1 VGYILSAYS
10 GPLLSGALTTLE
22 LAAIVWGVGLG
33 LGIVIGTIRAWL
45 PPFLKGLSALVFSA
59 VSSVPILVYLLWFH
73 YPLQAAF
80 RVVVNPFVTSAF
92 VLSMYNA
99 VTISELVKGS
109 IEGFP
114 SEFREVAR
122 VNGLSRTVFA
132 REIMTPMLTQ
142 GFLPGYLSSQVAAL
156 HLTLFA
162 SLISVDELFRVAQR
176 INSLE
181 YNAVTVFSLLAIF
194 YFVLSFPLLLLSRWL
209 ARHQRDVWEDT

>member
-1 VGYILSAYS
+1 MLS
-10 GPLLSGALTTLE
+10 
-22 LAAIVWGVGLG
+22 I
-33 LGIVIGTIRAWL
+33 
-45 PPFLKGLSALVFSA
+45 
-59 VSSVPILVYLLWFH
+59 
-73 YPLQAAF
+73 
-80 RVVVNPFVTSAF
+80 
-92 VLSMYNA
+92 YNA
-99 VTISELVKGS
+99 VTISELVKGA

-122 VNGLSRTVFA
+122 VNGLSRGAFA
-132 REIMTPMLTQ
+132 REIMTPMLTH

-209 ARHQRDVWEDT
+209 DRQQRDLWGDA